1 MGGGRCPEKEEGIL
15 RRKKK
20 KLFTLFDNYDDKE
33 VEYRRNR
40 IKRKRGN
47 SKRIRRGRRR
57 ERRMWWGRKRMMT
70 WERKR
75 RHNKEEEGLEIYHQF
90 V

>member
-1 MGGGRCPEKEEGIL
+1 MAGGGVSRKRRRDIEKE
-15 RRKKK
+15 KK
-20 KLFTLFDNYDDKE
+20 KLFTLFDNYDDKG